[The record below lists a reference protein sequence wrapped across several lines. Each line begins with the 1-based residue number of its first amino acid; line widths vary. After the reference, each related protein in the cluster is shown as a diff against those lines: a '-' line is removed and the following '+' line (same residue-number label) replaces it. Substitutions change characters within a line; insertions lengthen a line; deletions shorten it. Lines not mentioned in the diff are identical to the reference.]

1 MSEFNIPAEVKNQI
15 LDQRI
20 AQLNAEGYQHELLVK
35 QFDAVGAGESDEAN
49 ASRAAIETIKAAL
62 TVCAEELEN

>member
-1 MSEFNIPAEVKNQI
+1 MSEFNIPTEIKAQI
-15 LDQRI
+15 LEQRI

>member
-1 MSEFNIPAEVKNQI
+1 MSVFNIPTEVKAQI
-15 LDQRI
+15 LEQRV

-49 ASRAAIETIKAAL
+49 ASRQAIETIKAAL

>member
-1 MSEFNIPAEVKNQI
+1 MSEFNIPSEVKAQI
-15 LDQRI
+15 LEQRI

>member
-1 MSEFNIPAEVKNQI
+1 MSEFNISAELKAQI
-15 LDQRI
+15 LEQRV

-62 TVCAEELEN
+62 TVCIDEQAI

>member
-1 MSEFNIPAEVKNQI
+1 LSEFNIPSEVKAQI
-15 LDQRI
+15 LEQRI
-20 AQLNAEGYQHELLVK
+20 TQLNAEGYQHELLVK

>member
-1 MSEFNIPAEVKNQI
+1 
-15 LDQRI
+15 
-20 AQLNAEGYQHELLVK
+20 LLVK

>member
-1 MSEFNIPAEVKNQI
+1 MSEFNIPSEIKAQI
-15 LDQRI
+15 LEQRI

>member
-1 MSEFNIPAEVKNQI
+1 MSEFNIPSEVKAQI
-15 LDQRI
+15 LEQRI
-20 AQLNAEGYQHELLVK
+20 TQLNAEGYQHELLVK

>member
-1 MSEFNIPAEVKNQI
+1 MSEFNIPAEIKAQI
-15 LDQRI
+15 LEQRI

>member
-1 MSEFNIPAEVKNQI
+1 MSEFNIPTEIKAQI
-15 LDQRI
+15 LEQRI

-35 QFDAVGAGESDEAN
+35 QFDAVGASESNEAN